1 MSDLLDWGRV
11 RTFARFT
18 VGRFFDDRCPSVAG
32 ALAYTTLF
40 ALVPLITALLG
51 ILSEFPVFAQWREQ
65 ITTFLFENFVPATG
79 AAIQGYFTEFAASA
93 SKATAIGILILL
105 FSAISLMLSIED
117 AFNRIFRVPTSRT
130 HMARFVMYW
139 TVLTLGPLLLATA
152 LVISSYVLALP
163 LLAQADESFQMKA
176 RLLGLLPFL
185 IQWFALTAGYVL
197 IPNCKV
203 HVRLAAIAAF
213 IASLLFEIAKHA
225 FASYVT
231 SGSSYNQIYGAL
243 AVIPVF
249 IVWIYLSW
257 IIVLLGASLTASMS
271 AFDYRPNAP
280 RLAEGEEFRGL
291 VRVLGH
297 FVDAQR
303 VGRGL
308 VADDLRAREAFLDDN
323 LTQRYLA
330 DLCRAG
336 LIQRS
341 ESGEFVL
348 VRDPAST
355 TLFDLYAATN
365 YRLPLLNAPQG
376 ESVLEREATVTSLP
390 LSAAAGDLR
399 KLWNLTIGEIFPA
412 AARSEAASSSA
423 ELSSWNSSSP
433 VSKEKA

>member
-1 MSDLLDWGRV
+1 MTQYVDLDRA
-11 RTFARFT
+11 RSFARFIWH
-18 VGRFFDDRCPSVAG
+18 RFFDDRCPSTAG
-32 ALAYTTLF
+32 ALAYTSLF

-117 AFNRIFRVPTSRT
+117 AFNRIWRVATGRS
-130 HMARFVMYW
+130 HAARFVMYW

-152 LVISSYVLALP
+152 LAISSYVLALP
-163 LLAQADESFQMKA
+163 LLAEAGESFQMKA
-176 RLLGLLPFL
+176 RLLGLLPFV
-185 IQWFALTAGYVL
+185 IQWFALTASYVL

-203 HVRLAAIAAF
+203 HLRYAAVGAF
-213 IASLLFEIAKHA
+213 IAALLFEIAKRA
-225 FASYVT
+225 FAAYVT

-271 AFDYRPNAP
+271 AFDYRPYAP
-280 RLAEGEEFRGL
+280 KLPAGEEFRGL

-303 VGRGL
+303 ESRGL
-308 VADDLRAREAFLDDN
+308 DADELRLREAFLDDS

-330 DLCRAG
+330 DLDRAQ

-341 ESGEFVL
+341 ERGDFVL

-355 TLFDLYAATN
+355 TLYDLYAAVD
-365 YRLPLLNAPQG
+365 YRLPLQDSLFDDDTLLVRPAN
-376 ESVLEREATVTSLP
+376 LP
-390 LSAAAGDLR
+390 LDVAAADLR
-399 KLWNLTIGEIFPA
+399 KLWNLPISEIFPLTQ
-412 AARSEAASSSA
+412 RSESKESSS
-423 ELSSWNSSSP
+423 
-433 VSKEKA
+433 VISKEKA

>member
-1 MSDLLDWGRV
+1 MSDLADLGRA

-18 VGRFFDDRCPSVAG
+18 LRRFFDDRCPSVAG

-40 ALVPLITALLG
+40 ALVPLITALFG

-93 SKATAIGILILL
+93 SKATAIGILVLL

-163 LLAQADESFQMKA
+163 LLAEAGESFQMKA
-176 RLLGLLPFL
+176 RLLGFLPFL

-203 HVRLAAIAAF
+203 RMRLAAIGAF
-213 IASLLFEIAKHA
+213 AASLLFEVAKYA
-225 FASYVT
+225 FTSYVT
-231 SGSSYNQIYGAL
+231 SGSSYSQIYGAL

-249 IVWIYLSW
+249 IVWIYVSW
-257 IIVLLGASLTASMS
+257 VIVLLGASLTASMS
-271 AFDYRPNAP
+271 AFDYRPNALQLP
-280 RLAEGEEFRGL
+280 EGEEFHGL

-297 FVDAQR
+297 FVAAQR
-303 VGRGL
+303 EGRGL
-308 VADDLRAREAFLDDN
+308 LADDLRALETFLDDN
-323 LTQRYLA
+323 ATRRYLA
-330 DLCRAG
+330 DLDRAG

-341 ESGEFVL
+341 ENGEFVL

-365 YRLPLLNAPQG
+365 YRLPLLDVPLGDGVPVA
-376 ESVLEREATVTSLP
+376 EAAVTSLP
-390 LSAAAGDLR
+390 LNTAAADLR
-399 KLWNLTIGEIFPA
+399 RLWNLPIGEIFPPG
-412 AARSEAASSSA
+412 ARSEAAESALGSFWTDSSS
-423 ELSSWNSSSP
+423 L